1 MLVIDVGPPLR
12 TEDRYE
18 FECQVRHHRPLR
30 RRILRPRSATITKP
44 DVPPRVVRFGFRTS
58 GWRLEHHPVWDAI
71 YPLLSLTRNG
81 GPLFGTRHRRAT
93 IRMACATPVA
103 VRDFFVR
110 RAHDLGLE
118 VTIQGE
124 TSHATFDG
132 SARRRVIA
140 FGGGK
145 ESRAILGMLRETGD
159 DPVIVSS
166 WARNVP
172 DLPHALVSDPMG
184 PALIDRVMPAL
195 MSRGRDLYLGGTLGG
210 SHRTHPW
217 HRYFDVS
224 APAPLRETARMLAAV
239 GLPTVL
245 HSPLAIV
252 PPNVGQ
258 RVLHD
263 RYPDLYRHQY
273 STRDGGSSEKNLHV
287 ALCKLHHGIG
297 YQRHCPPELF
307 ARLLERFV
315 AREATRPDDF
325 GPRSEREVISREM
338 RAIIHRHRGESVF
351 DGVRVRIPDDWAGDW
366 IDHMHPYVEAEPEPA
381 IVDIL
386 AGYARPIDEAPP
398 DALLWRIPT

>member
-1 MLVIDVGPPLR
+1 MRPATYHRPPCSSSTSVPR
-12 TEDRYE
+12 FCTEDRYE
-18 FECQVRHHRPLR
+18 FECQVRYHRPLR

-110 RAHDLGLE
+110 RAHDLGPGGF
-118 VTIQGE
+118 TIQGE

-132 SARRRVIA
+132 PPPRHRVR
-140 FGGGK
+140 GREGEPGHP
-145 ESRAILGMLRETGD
+145 GMLRETGD
-159 DPVIVSS
+159 DLAIVSS
-166 WARNVP
+166 WAQRV

-287 ALCKLHHGIG
+287 ACANLHHGIG

-338 RAIIHRHRGESVF
+338 CGPSSIAIGASRSSTGCGSDPGRLG
-351 DGVRVRIPDDWAGDW
+351 G
-366 IDHMHPYVEAEPEPA
+366 
-381 IVDIL
+381 
-386 AGYARPIDEAPP
+386 
-398 DALLWRIPT
+398 